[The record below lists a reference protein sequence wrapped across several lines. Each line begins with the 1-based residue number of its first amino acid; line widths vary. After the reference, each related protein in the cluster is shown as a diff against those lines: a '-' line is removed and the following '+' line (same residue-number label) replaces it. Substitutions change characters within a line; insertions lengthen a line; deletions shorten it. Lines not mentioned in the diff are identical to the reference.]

1 LELGEEMAIKN
12 KFKFFRFILI
22 VSLIF
27 YFIYRFLIGY
37 FVADEVTYIAK
48 FDQMYLENEYNG
60 FIIRNE
66 KIFKSDINGGI
77 EYKINDGDVVKK
89 GQVIAEIE
97 NTSNNNEINEVARNE
112 EINRVLLREKLLK
125 ETDEEIITIKDKIS
139 IAAQEGNVN
148 QINQL
153 ENELISRLDYQD
165 KLKNTTIENF
175 NLEEISNRNQL
186 GQENNY
192 FYSNYSGIVS
202 RKFDGMEKL
211 LNIANLY
218 MLDYNDIINSD
229 ITVENKISGD
239 LKSGENVYKIIDNYV
254 YYLVYSIPLEDI
266 KLFKNTLKDVIVEIG
281 QEKLT
286 ANIYDCFEKKNNGIL
301 VLEVNETYKGF
312 YEDRKIQNVI
322 KSDKFKGLKIHN
334 DSIVTIDNTKG
345 VFRMN
350 RNFEPEFIPVSILNS
365 FDEFTIVV
373 DGYFYRYENDSR
385 EKVMTIDV
393 NDEIYRNGIN
403 YIEN

>member
-1 LELGEEMAIKN
+1 MAIKN
-12 KFKFFRFILI
+12 KFKFFRFIVI

-37 FVADEVTYIAK
+37 FVAEEVTYHAK
-48 FDQMYLENEYNG
+48 FDQMYLENKYNG

-66 KIFKSDINGGI
+66 KIFKSDISGAI
-77 EYKINDGDVVKK
+77 EYKINDGEVVKK
-89 GQVIAEIE
+89 GQVVAEID
-97 NTSNNNEINEVARNE
+97 NTNVMNTADNVTGDD
-112 EINRVLLREKLLK
+112 EINRTLLRENLLK
-125 ETDEEIITIKDKIS
+125 ETSEEITVIKEKIAT
-139 IAAQEGNVN
+139 AAQEGRVYE
-148 QINQL
+148 INQL
-153 ENELISRLDYQD
+153 ENSLISRLDYQD
-165 KLKNTTIENF
+165 KLINTTVENF

-186 GQENNY
+186 DQENNY

-218 MLDYNDIINSD
+218 MLDYNDIINSE
-229 ITVENKISGD
+229 ITVNNKISGD

-281 QEKLT
+281 EEKIT
-286 ANIYDCFEKKNNGIL
+286 ANIYDCFENKNNGIL

-312 YEDRKIQNVI
+312 YEDRIIENVI
-322 KSDKFKGLKIHN
+322 KSDKFKGLKIHK
-334 DSIVTIDNTKG
+334 DSIVTIENTKG

-350 RNFEPEFIPVSILNS
+350 RSFEAEFMPISILTTS
-365 FDEFTIVV
+365 EEYAIVA
-373 DGYFYRYENDSR
+373 DDYFYKYSDDS
-385 EKVMTIDV
+385 KQKIKTIDV

-403 YIEN
+403 YIDK

>member
-1 LELGEEMAIKN
+1 LELGEKMAIKN

-37 FVADEVTYIAK
+37 FVAEEVTYVAK
-48 FDQMYLENEYNG
+48 FDQMYLENKYNG

-66 KIFKSDINGGI
+66 KIFKSDVSGTI

-97 NTSNNNEINEVARNE
+97 NTSNNKEIDEVINNQDS
-112 EINRVLLREKLLK
+112 NRVLLREKLLE
-125 ETDEEIITIKDKIS
+125 ETDQEINEIKEKIS
-139 IAAQEGNVN
+139 VAAQEGKVYE
-148 QINQL
+148 INQL
-153 ENELISRLDYQD
+153 ENTLVSRLDYQD

-186 GQENNY
+186 DQENNY

-211 LNIANLY
+211 LNLANLY
-218 MLDYNDIINSD
+218 MLDYTDIINSD
-229 ITVENKISGD
+229 ITVNNKISGD

-281 QEKLT
+281 EEKLT
-286 ANIYDCFEKKNNGIL
+286 ANIYDCFENKNNGIL

-312 YEDRKIQNVI
+312 YEDRKIENVI

-334 DSIVTIDNTKG
+334 DSIVTIDNSKG

-350 RNFEPEFIPVSILNS
+350 RNFEAEFVPVSILSS
-365 FDEFTIVV
+365 FEEYAIVV
-373 DGYFYRYENDSR
+373 DGYFYKYENDSR
-385 EKVMTIDV
+385 EKITTIDV

-403 YIEN
+403 YIED

>member
-1 LELGEEMAIKN
+1 MAIKN
-12 KFKFFRFILI
+12 KFKFFRFIII
-22 VSLIF
+22 VGLIF

-37 FVADEVTYIAK
+37 FVAEEVTYNAK

-66 KIFKSDINGGI
+66 KIFKSDVSGTI
-77 EYKINDGDVVKK
+77 EYKINDGEVVKK
-89 GQVIAEIE
+89 GQVIAKIE
-97 NTSNNNEINEVARNE
+97 NTSSEKENNNITSDD
-112 EINRVLLREKLLK
+112 EINRTLLRENLLK
-125 ETDEEIITIKDKIS
+125 ETSEEIIDIKEKI
-139 IAAQEGNVN
+139 AKGAQEGRVYE
-148 QINQL
+148 INQL
-153 ENELISRLDYQD
+153 ENALISRLDYQD
-165 KLKNTTIENF
+165 KSKNTTIENF

-186 GQENNY
+186 DQANNY

-281 QEKLT
+281 EEKIT
-286 ANIYDCFEKKNNGIL
+286 ANIYDCFENKNNGIL
-301 VLEVNETYKGF
+301 VLEVNETYNGF
-312 YEDRKIQNVI
+312 YEDR
-322 KSDKFKGLKIHN
+322 
-334 DSIVTIDNTKG
+334 
-345 VFRMN
+345 
-350 RNFEPEFIPVSILNS
+350 
-365 FDEFTIVV
+365 
-373 DGYFYRYENDSR
+373 
-385 EKVMTIDV
+385 
-393 NDEIYRNGIN
+393 
-403 YIEN
+403 

>member
-1 LELGEEMAIKN
+1 MAIKN
-12 KFKFFRFILI
+12 KFKFFRFIVI

-37 FVADEVTYIAK
+37 FVAEEVTYTAK

-66 KIFKSDINGGI
+66 KIFKSDVNGVI

-89 GQVIAEIE
+89 GQVIAKIE
-97 NTSNNNEINEVARNE
+97 NTSNETEAKNVTGDQGM
-112 EINRVLLREKLLK
+112 NRALLRERLLK
-125 ETDEEIITIKDKIS
+125 DTSEEITIIKEKIS
-139 IAAQEGNVN
+139 VAAQEGKVEE
-148 QINQL
+148 INQL
-153 ENELISRLDYQD
+153 ENDLVSRLDYQD
-165 KLKNTTIENF
+165 KLENTTIENF

-186 GQENNY
+186 DQENNY

-211 LNIANLY
+211 LNLANLY
-218 MLDYNDIINSD
+218 MLDYTDIINSN

-239 LKSGENVYKIIDNYV
+239 LKAGDNVYKIIDNYV

-281 QEKLT
+281 EQKIS
-286 ANIYDCFEKKNNGIL
+286 ANIYDCFENKNNGIL
-301 VLEVNETYKGF
+301 VLEVNETYNGF
-312 YEDRKIQNVI
+312 YEDRKIKNII
-322 KSDKFKGLKIHN
+322 KSDKFKGLKIHK
-334 DSIVTIDNTKG
+334 DSIVTVENIKG

-350 RNFEPEFIPVSILNS
+350 RNFEAEFIPVSILNT
-365 FDEFTIVV
+365 FDEYAIVV
-373 DGYFYRYENDSR
+373 DGYFYKYENDSR
-385 EKVMTIDV
+385 EKITTIDV
-393 NDEIYRNGIN
+393 NDEIYRNGSN
-403 YIEN
+403 YIED